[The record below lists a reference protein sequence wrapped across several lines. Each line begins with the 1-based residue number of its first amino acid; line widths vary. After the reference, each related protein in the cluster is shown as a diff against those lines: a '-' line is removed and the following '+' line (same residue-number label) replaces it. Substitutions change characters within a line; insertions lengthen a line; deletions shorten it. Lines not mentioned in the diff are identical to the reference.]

1 MRDFQGESLS
11 HDPIHG
17 YISFTS
23 PAGLPEGEVA
33 ERQLIDHPWIQR
45 LRQIHQLQTAWWVFP
60 TAEHTRFQHVLG
72 AMHLASR
79 AVAELYESLR
89 EVCRDVPSRGYVE
102 SLMRLAALLHDVG
115 HGPFGHFFDEHF
127 LADYGLNHETLGSE
141 IIRREFADLVRRVR
155 RNPHTRLAEGETLDP
170 EQITMLITRPK
181 AASRQTGGQ
190 TFLSVPNRPEKS
202 GRAEKSDRQAGDRQA
217 GDRQAG
223 DRQECLSSCGE
234 PQWLRFLRSL
244 FSGLYTVDN
253 MDFVL
258 RDAYMSGYSARAF
271 DLDRLLHYSEF
282 TERGLTIHERGLSA
296 LVRFI
301 SVRAE
306 LFRAIYFHRT
316 VRAIDLELQ
325 ELFLDSKRRL
335 FPGNP
340 LEHLD
345 DYRRLTEWSLLVEV
359 ARWPESREPE
369 LRELGLRWRELLG
382 RRLRWKMACEQ
393 TVFFAP
399 DEAEQ
404 GSVLSNAAAFET
416 ALRAVLPRELRD
428 MPLKVDTARHVHR
441 PGAHT
446 PAAGQNFLHDPA
458 TGRIR
463 SLDDRELF
471 RQIAISFRI
480 CRIYALDN
488 RHNAELAAALDRLTG
503 GSSGVDDETNM

>member
-1 MRDFQGESLS
+1 MRDFQHESLS

-17 YISFTS
+17 YIPFTS
-23 PAGLPEGEVA
+23 SISAPTTGSRTA
-33 ERQLIDHPWIQR
+33 EIAEQRIIDHPWLQR

-60 TAEHTRFQHVLG
+60 TAEHTRFQHALG

-79 AVAELYESLR
+79 TVEALFGSLK
-89 EVCRDVPSRGYVE
+89 EVCPDVPSRGYVE

-115 HGPFGHFFDEHF
+115 HGPFSHFFDAHY
-127 LADYGLNHETLGSE
+127 LADYDLTHETIGSE
-141 IIRREFADLVRRVR
+141 IIRRDLANLIRGVR
-155 RNPHTRLAEGETLDP
+155 RNPNTTLDNGETLDP
-170 EQITMLITRPK
+170 EQITFLITRPK
-181 AASRQTGGQ
+181 Q
-190 TFLSVPNRPEKS
+190 
-202 GRAEKSDRQAGDRQA
+202 SDVHQG
-217 GDRQAG
+217 
-223 DRQECLSSCGE
+223 
-234 PQWLRFLRSL
+234 PKWLRFLRSL

-258 RDAYMSGYSARAF
+258 RDAYMSGYSNKAF
-271 DLDRLLHYSEF
+271 DLDRLLHYSMF
-282 TERGLTIHERGLSA
+282 TQKGLTIHERGLSA

-316 VRAIDLELQ
+316 VRAIDLGLE
-325 ELFLDSKRRL
+325 ELFLESKPYL

-345 DYRRLTEWSLLVEV
+345 EYQQLTEWSLLMQVSQWPHTGDSKLCDLGR
-359 ARWPESREPE
+359 RWQEF
-369 LRELGLRWRELLG
+369 LG

-399 DEAEQ
+399 GESEQSSVFSNEKSFEAA
-404 GSVLSNAAAFET
+404 VRNALPGELKKLP
-416 ALRAVLPRELRD
+416 LR
-428 MPLKVDTARHVHR
+428 VDTARHVHR

-446 PAAGQNFLHDPA
+446 PAAGQNFLYDPS
-458 TGRIR
+458 TSRIR

-471 RQIAISFRI
+471 RRIAISFRI

-488 RHNAELAAALDRLTG
+488 QHNTELAAALDHLTAAG
-503 GSSGVDDETNM
+503 TTDDTTNM

>member
-17 YISFTS
+17 YIPFTS
-23 PAGLPEGEVA
+23 AAGLPEGEVG
-33 ERQLIDHPWIQR
+33 ERQIIDHPWLQR

-79 AVAELYESLR
+79 AAAELYDSLR
-89 EVCRDVPSRGYVE
+89 AVCHDVPSRGYVE

-115 HGPFGHFFDEHF
+115 HGPFGHFFDQHF
-127 LADYGLNHETLGSE
+127 LADYGLNHETLGSK
-141 IIRREFADLVRRVR
+141 IIRREFADLVRCVR
-155 RNPHTRLAEGETLDP
+155 RNPNTQLAEDETLDP
-170 EQITMLITRPK
+170 EQIAFLITRPR
-181 AASRQTGGQ
+181 AGS
-190 TFLSVPNRPEKS
+190 PE
-202 GRAEKSDRQAGDRQA
+202 A
-217 GDRQAG
+217 
-223 DRQECLSSCGE
+223 

-271 DLDRLLHYSEF
+271 DLDRLLHYTEF
-282 TERGLTIHERGLSA
+282 TPKGLTIHERGLSA

-325 ELFLDSKRRL
+325 ELFLDSKRHL

-340 LEHLD
+340 LEHLSE
-345 DYRRLTEWSLLVEV
+345 YRRLTEWSLLVEV
-359 ARWPESREPE
+359 ARWPESSESE
-369 LRELGLRWRELLG
+369 VRELGLRWRELLG

-393 TVFFAP
+393 TIFFAP
-399 DEAEQ
+399 GEAEQ
-404 GSVLSNAAAFET
+404 ASVLSNTAAFET
-416 ALRAVLPRELRD
+416 ALRAALPAELRRL
-428 MPLKVDTARHVHR
+428 PLRVDTARHVHR

-446 PAAGQNFLHDPA
+446 PAAGQNFLYDPA
-458 TGRIR
+458 TRKIR
-463 SLDDRELF
+463 SLDDREMF
-471 RQIAISFRI
+471 RRIAISFRI
-480 CRIYALDN
+480 CRIYALDDS
-488 RHNAELAAALDRLTG
+488 HNGELAAALDRLTG
-503 GSSGVDDETNM
+503 AGGADDETNM